1 MFQVYCSVADTKPLL
16 KLAKDYGI
24 NTVPEFTCLIFNS
37 LGTPITNY
45 FSSPLA
51 EKVRG
56 ERLEKRE
63 DGRVV
68 LVLSSRCVMGMH
80 LELRSLGYMHDGPY
94 SMEIVLG
101 TSDCDVFPIACN
113 IDIELKAPTLE

>member
-1 MFQVYCSVADTKPLL
+1 MFQVYCSVADPAPLL

-24 NTVPEFTCLIFNS
+24 NTVPEFTCIIFNS

-51 EKVRG
+51 NKVRG
-56 ERLEKRE
+56 DRLEKRE

-68 LVLSSRCVMGMH
+68 LVLSSRVVMGMH
-80 LELRSLGYMHDGPY
+80 LELRSLGYIHDGPY
-94 SMEIVLG
+94 QMEIVMG
-101 TSDCDVFPIACN
+101 RSDCDVFPIACN
-113 IDIELKAPTLE
+113 IDIELKSAALE